1 MSLTTRDEPSL
12 KAPQTDSS
20 DTESL
25 GSGAERMND
34 ADIPPTGCDVV
45 ATLCRMSLVRHRS
58 LSVNG
63 AYARDPPEAPEA
75 PETVETPEPHE
86 AV

>member
-1 MSLTTRDEPSL
+1 MSLTTRDEPAMKS
-12 KAPQTDSS
+12 PQTDTSGIETVAPGS
-20 DTESL
+20 DEMTD
-25 GSGAERMND
+25 AEASRP
-34 ADIPPTGCDVV
+34 ACDVV

-63 AYARDPPEAPEA
+63 AYVREPPQMPD
-75 PETVETPEPHE
+75 